1 MALDSAAVFRDRV
14 IELGLGECLTGD
26 DGAGGDTGT
35 FGRSGWTTYADLAFA
50 TSHVPGQPEGEAFN
64 RDIVVAALG
73 REDHSKRSSLRR
85 LFFEAFT
92 LAAADLKRRVEV
104 NADDAP
110 RKVPAAERE
119 ERRARVEARLT
130 GLDLRNELDCS
141 NRLVDTCIEVYEEDV
156 LRYIAPEDATKK
168 DMELAGI
175 KKDRTWAVDAT
186 GAIKEKVVADRSK
199 ADISSGLLLAYAL
212 RRRGLAFEMADLL
225 DYNIHDRLVEKL
237 MATLIQ
243 QPLPGYAKVSIEQL
257 LRADRLAFKL
267 MAERTRKGV
276 KRDSLLKRPCDIAL
290 PLVLDDP
297 DFRQALASLPGQL
310 TRHVDE
316 TDERPDP
323 KKRKTRTQKMKELR
337 EHLQASKGGP
347 HTTRARPRATRA
359 TGCRSSSW
367 ESTPR
372 CPTEGASVL
381 PSISLGAQL
390 PAQAQSARGECTCA
404 ASRIAT

>member
-35 FGRSGWTTYADLAFA
+35 FGRAGWTTYADLAFA

-73 REDHSKRSSLRR
+73 REDHPKRSSLRR

-199 ADISSGLLLAYAL
+199 ADISSGLLL
-212 RRRGLAFEMADLL
+212 
-225 DYNIHDRLVEKL
+225 
-237 MATLIQ
+237 
-243 QPLPGYAKVSIEQL
+243 
-257 LRADRLAFKL
+257 
-267 MAERTRKGV
+267 
-276 KRDSLLKRPCDIAL
+276 
-290 PLVLDDP
+290 
-297 DFRQALASLPGQL
+297 
-310 TRHVDE
+310 
-316 TDERPDP
+316 
-323 KKRKTRTQKMKELR
+323 
-337 EHLQASKGGP
+337 
-347 HTTRARPRATRA
+347 
-359 TGCRSSSW
+359 
-367 ESTPR
+367 
-372 CPTEGASVL
+372 
-381 PSISLGAQL
+381 
-390 PAQAQSARGECTCA
+390 
-404 ASRIAT
+404 